1 MGPACSIDVIYGDRW
16 GYSLTS
22 PAATSG
28 YPHITIPCGQVYD
41 LPVIFFFGLPYTEGE
56 LIGLGFAYE
65 QVSKKRSILH

>member
-1 MGPACSIDVIYGDRW
+1 VE

-41 LPVIFFFGLPYTEGE
+41 FVYRLIFFGLPYTEE
-56 LIGLGFAYE
+56 LIGLDFAYE